1 MQQFYY
7 LAVLFVAGGI
17 GSALIVAADLR
28 TRRQPMRIM
37 ESVWV
42 LTALWASFFGLWAY
56 FALGRAT
63 RHMPVQ
69 NNGTGKQKD
78 SAKISEPAKGGGIG
92 ETGNERQVDSA
103 GQKVG
108 NEKPGT
114 DGRGGGLGPEA
125 ANGKPGTDG
134 RKDMSVA
141 GTDLWKVSEPERAMN
156 MPEPGM
162 HGMQMENGTTTG
174 ADGAEDMPGMKGTA
188 LKAGMADEAGI
199 PDMASGASMPGMAD
213 GTDMPGMTNGT
224 KMSGT
229 AGPRGMEG
237 MDGMDG
243 MSDMPGMKGA
253 ADKADTANGADMPGM
268 ADGTKMSGTAGPRG
282 MEGMDGMDGMS
293 DMPGMKGAADKADTA
308 NGADMPGMADGTKMS
323 GTAGPRGMEGM
334 DGMDGMDGMSDMPGM
349 KGRPRWQSV
358 VLSTLHCGAGC
369 TLADIVGEWFLFFVP
384 VAIGGSILAGTWVVD
399 YLLALAFGIG
409 FQYAAIRGMERTL
422 PRGEAIRRAA
432 KADILSLTAWQAGMY
447 GWMAVAIFALNGGE
461 AMPRTSFVFWFSM
474 QVAMACGFLVALPV
488 NILLIRAGIKK
499 GM

>member
-56 FALGRAT
+56 YALGRAA

-213 GTDMPGMTNGT
+213 GTDMPGM
-224 KMSGT
+224 
-229 AGPRGMEG
+229 
-237 MDGMDG
+237 
-243 MSDMPGMKGA
+243 
-253 ADKADTANGADMPGM
+253 

-282 MEGMDGMDGMS
+282 ME
-293 DMPGMKGAADKADTA
+293 
-308 NGADMPGMADGTKMS
+308 
-323 GTAGPRGMEGM
+323 
-334 DGMDGMDGMSDMPGM
+334 GMDGMSDMPGM

-499 GM
+499 ECSRTASPAAGREIYAALPENSDLIVTFAPTAEKPRRNVISGIHRKTLWKQAPITARQPACAGLTSPRTPPCSATSTYG

>member
-7 LAVLFVAGGI
+7 LAVLFVAGGV

-56 FALGRAT
+56 YAFGRAA

-69 NNGTGKQKD
+69 NNGTGKQKG

-92 ETGNERQVDSA
+92 ENGDEREVGSA

-125 ANGKPGTDG
+125 ANGKPGTGG

-282 MEGMDGMDGMS
+282 ME
-293 DMPGMKGAADKADTA
+293 
-308 NGADMPGMADGTKMS
+308 
-323 GTAGPRGMEGM
+323 
-334 DGMDGMDGMSDMPGM
+334 GMDGMSDMPGM

>member
-56 FALGRAT
+56 YALGRAA

-237 MDGMDG
+237 MDGM
-243 MSDMPGMKGA
+243 SDMPGMKGA

-282 MEGMDGMDGMS
+282 ME
-293 DMPGMKGAADKADTA
+293 
-308 NGADMPGMADGTKMS
+308 
-323 GTAGPRGMEGM
+323 
-334 DGMDGMDGMSDMPGM
+334 GMDGMDGMSDMPGM

>member
-1 MQQFYY
+1 MLHDGKKHLVMQQFYY

-56 FALGRAT
+56 YAFGRAT

-114 DGRGGGLGPEA
+114 DERGGKDGGSGQDA
-125 ANGKPGTDG
+125 VNGKPGTDG

-213 GTDMPGMTNGT
+213 GTDMPGMTN
-224 KMSGT
+224 
-229 AGPRGMEG
+229 
-237 MDGMDG
+237 
-243 MSDMPGMKGA
+243 
-253 ADKADTANGADMPGM
+253 
-268 ADGTKMSGTAGPRG
+268 
-282 MEGMDGMDGMS
+282 
-293 DMPGMKGAADKADTA
+293 
-308 NGADMPGMADGTKMS
+308 GTKMS

-474 QVAMACGFLVALPV
+474 QVAMACGLLVALPV

>member
-1 MQQFYY
+1 
-7 LAVLFVAGGI
+7 
-17 GSALIVAADLR
+17 
-28 TRRQPMRIM
+28 
-37 ESVWV
+37 
-42 LTALWASFFGLWAY
+42 
-56 FALGRAT
+56 
-63 RHMPVQ
+63 
-69 NNGTGKQKD
+69 
-78 SAKISEPAKGGGIG
+78 
-92 ETGNERQVDSA
+92 
-103 GQKVG
+103 
-108 NEKPGT
+108 
-114 DGRGGGLGPEA
+114 
-125 ANGKPGTDG
+125 
-134 RKDMSVA
+134 MSVA

-213 GTDMPGMTNGT
+213 GTDMPRMTNRT

-237 MDGMDG
+237 MDGMG
-243 MSDMPGMKGA
+243 
-253 ADKADTANGADMPGM
+253 N
-268 ADGTKMSGTAGPRG
+268 
-282 MEGMDGMDGMS
+282 
-293 DMPGMKGAADKADTA
+293 
-308 NGADMPGMADGTKMS
+308 
-323 GTAGPRGMEGM
+323 
-334 DGMDGMDGMSDMPGM
+334 MPGM

-399 YLLALAFGIG
+399 SLLALAFGIG

>member
-243 MSDMPGMKGA
+243 MSDMPGMKG
-253 ADKADTANGADMPGM
+253 
-268 ADGTKMSGTAGPRG
+268 
-282 MEGMDGMDGMS
+282 
-293 DMPGMKGAADKADTA
+293 
-308 NGADMPGMADGTKMS
+308 
-323 GTAGPRGMEGM
+323 
-334 DGMDGMDGMSDMPGM
+334 
-349 KGRPRWQSV
+349 RPRWQSV

>member
-56 FALGRAT
+56 FAFGRAA
-63 RHMPVQ
+63 RHMPAQ

-103 GQKVG
+103 GQKEANG
-108 NEKPGT
+108 KPGT
-114 DGRGGGLGPEA
+114 DGRGGGLEPEA

-213 GTDMPGMTNGT
+213 GTDMPGMTN
-224 KMSGT
+224 
-229 AGPRGMEG
+229 
-237 MDGMDG
+237 
-243 MSDMPGMKGA
+243 
-253 ADKADTANGADMPGM
+253 
-268 ADGTKMSGTAGPRG
+268 
-282 MEGMDGMDGMS
+282 
-293 DMPGMKGAADKADTA
+293 
-308 NGADMPGMADGTKMS
+308 GTKMS

-447 GWMAVAIFALNGGE
+447 GWMAVAIFALNDGE

>member
-56 FALGRAT
+56 YAFGRAT

-92 ETGNERQVDSA
+92 ENGDEREVGSA

-125 ANGKPGTDG
+125 ANGKPGTGG

-229 AGPRGMEG
+229 AGPRGME
-237 MDGMDG
+237 
-243 MSDMPGMKGA
+243 
-253 ADKADTANGADMPGM
+253 
-268 ADGTKMSGTAGPRG
+268 
-282 MEGMDGMDGMS
+282 
-293 DMPGMKGAADKADTA
+293 
-308 NGADMPGMADGTKMS
+308 
-323 GTAGPRGMEGM
+323 
-334 DGMDGMDGMSDMPGM
+334 GMDGMDGMSDMPGM

-461 AMPRTSFVFWFSM
+461 AMPRTSFVFWFTM

>member
-56 FALGRAT
+56 YAFGRAA

-141 GTDLWKVSEPERAMN
+141 GTDLWKVSESERAMN

-229 AGPRGMEG
+229 AGPRGME
-237 MDGMDG
+237 
-243 MSDMPGMKGA
+243 
-253 ADKADTANGADMPGM
+253 
-268 ADGTKMSGTAGPRG
+268 
-282 MEGMDGMDGMS
+282 
-293 DMPGMKGAADKADTA
+293 
-308 NGADMPGMADGTKMS
+308 
-323 GTAGPRGMEGM
+323 
-334 DGMDGMDGMSDMPGM
+334 GMDGMDGMSDMPGM

>member
-1 MQQFYY
+1 MLHDGKKHLVMQQFYY

-243 MSDMPGMKGA
+243 MSDMPGMKG
-253 ADKADTANGADMPGM
+253 
-268 ADGTKMSGTAGPRG
+268 
-282 MEGMDGMDGMS
+282 
-293 DMPGMKGAADKADTA
+293 
-308 NGADMPGMADGTKMS
+308 
-323 GTAGPRGMEGM
+323 
-334 DGMDGMDGMSDMPGM
+334 
-349 KGRPRWQSV
+349 RPRWQSV

>member
-56 FALGRAT
+56 FALGRAA

-92 ETGNERQVDSA
+92 ETGNERQVGSA

-237 MDGMDG
+237 MDGM
-243 MSDMPGMKGA
+243 SDMPGMKGA

-293 DMPGMKGAADKADTA
+293 DMPGMKG
-308 NGADMPGMADGTKMS
+308 
-323 GTAGPRGMEGM
+323 
-334 DGMDGMDGMSDMPGM
+334 
-349 KGRPRWQSV
+349 RPRWQSV

-369 TLADIVGEWFLFFVP
+369 TLADIIGEWFLFFVP

>member
-56 FALGRAT
+56 YAFGRAT

-114 DGRGGGLGPEA
+114 DERGGKDGGSGQDA
-125 ANGKPGTDG
+125 VNGKPGTDG

-237 MDGMDG
+237 MDGM
-243 MSDMPGMKGA
+243 
-253 ADKADTANGADMPGM
+253 
-268 ADGTKMSGTAGPRG
+268 
-282 MEGMDGMDGMS
+282 
-293 DMPGMKGAADKADTA
+293 
-308 NGADMPGMADGTKMS
+308 
-323 GTAGPRGMEGM
+323 
-334 DGMDGMDGMSDMPGM
+334 SDMPGM

-369 TLADIVGEWFLFFVP
+369 TLADIIGEWFLFFVP

>member
-56 FALGRAT
+56 YAFGRAT

-114 DGRGGGLGPEA
+114 DERGGKDGGSGQDA
-125 ANGKPGTDG
+125 VNGKPGTDG

-213 GTDMPGMTNGT
+213 GTDMPGMTN
-224 KMSGT
+224 
-229 AGPRGMEG
+229 
-237 MDGMDG
+237 
-243 MSDMPGMKGA
+243 
-253 ADKADTANGADMPGM
+253 
-268 ADGTKMSGTAGPRG
+268 
-282 MEGMDGMDGMS
+282 
-293 DMPGMKGAADKADTA
+293 
-308 NGADMPGMADGTKMS
+308 GTKMS

-488 NILLIRAGIKK
+488 NILLIRAGIKRNVAAPHPRRPAVK
-499 GM
+499 FTRLCPKTPI

>member
-282 MEGMDGMDGMS
+282 MEGMDGMDGM
-293 DMPGMKGAADKADTA
+293 
-308 NGADMPGMADGTKMS
+308 
-323 GTAGPRGMEGM
+323 
-334 DGMDGMDGMSDMPGM
+334 DGMSDMPGM

-461 AMPRTSFVFWFSM
+461 AMPRTSFVFWFTM

>member
-1 MQQFYY
+1 
-7 LAVLFVAGGI
+7 
-17 GSALIVAADLR
+17 
-28 TRRQPMRIM
+28 MRIM

-56 FALGRAT
+56 YALGRAA

-69 NNGTGKQKD
+69 NNGTGKQKG

-92 ETGNERQVDSA
+92 ENGDEREVGSA

-125 ANGKPGTDG
+125 ANGKPGTGG

-224 KMSGT
+224 KMSGK

-282 MEGMDGMDGMS
+282 ME
-293 DMPGMKGAADKADTA
+293 
-308 NGADMPGMADGTKMS
+308 
-323 GTAGPRGMEGM
+323 
-334 DGMDGMDGMSDMPGM
+334 GMDGMSDMPGM

>member
-1 MQQFYY
+1 MLHDGKKHLVMQQFYY

-56 FALGRAT
+56 FAFGRAA
-63 RHMPVQ
+63 RHMPAQ
-69 NNGTGKQKD
+69 NDGTGKQKG
-78 SAKISEPAKGGGIG
+78 SVKISEPAKGGGIG
-92 ETGNERQVDSA
+92 ENGNERKVGSA
-103 GQKVG
+103 GQETE
-108 NEKPGT
+108 NRKPGT
-114 DGRGGGLGPEA
+114 GR
-125 ANGKPGTDG
+125 
-134 RKDMSVA
+134 RKDLSVA
-141 GTDLWKVSEPERAMN
+141 GTDPWKVSEPEPAMN
-156 MPEPGM
+156 MPEPAM
-162 HGMQMENGTTTG
+162 TGMQMENGTTTG

-199 PDMASGASMPGMAD
+199 PDMANGASMPGMAD
-213 GTDMPGMTNGT
+213 GTDMPGMTN
-224 KMSGT
+224 
-229 AGPRGMEG
+229 
-237 MDGMDG
+237 
-243 MSDMPGMKGA
+243 
-253 ADKADTANGADMPGM
+253 
-268 ADGTKMSGTAGPRG
+268 
-282 MEGMDGMDGMS
+282 
-293 DMPGMKGAADKADTA
+293 
-308 NGADMPGMADGTKMS
+308 GTKMS

>member
-56 FALGRAT
+56 YALGRAA

-69 NNGTGKQKD
+69 NNGTGKQKG

-92 ETGNERQVDSA
+92 ENGDEREVGSA

-125 ANGKPGTDG
+125 ANGKPGTGG

-282 MEGMDGMDGMS
+282 ME
-293 DMPGMKGAADKADTA
+293 
-308 NGADMPGMADGTKMS
+308 
-323 GTAGPRGMEGM
+323 
-334 DGMDGMDGMSDMPGM
+334 GMDGMSDMPGM

>member
-56 FALGRAT
+56 YAFGRAT

-92 ETGNERQVDSA
+92 ETGNERQVGSA
-103 GQKVG
+103 GQK
-108 NEKPGT
+108 E
-114 DGRGGGLGPEA
+114 

-243 MSDMPGMKGA
+243 M
-253 ADKADTANGADMPGM
+253 
-268 ADGTKMSGTAGPRG
+268 
-282 MEGMDGMDGMS
+282 DGMG
-293 DMPGMKGAADKADTA
+293 
-308 NGADMPGMADGTKMS
+308 N
-323 GTAGPRGMEGM
+323 
-334 DGMDGMDGMSDMPGM
+334 MPGM

-461 AMPRTSFVFWFSM
+461 AMPRTSFVFWFTM

>member
-56 FALGRAT
+56 YAFGRAT

-114 DGRGGGLGPEA
+114 DERGGKDGGSGQDA
-125 ANGKPGTDG
+125 VNGKPGTDG

-237 MDGMDG
+237 MDGM
-243 MSDMPGMKGA
+243 
-253 ADKADTANGADMPGM
+253 
-268 ADGTKMSGTAGPRG
+268 
-282 MEGMDGMDGMS
+282 
-293 DMPGMKGAADKADTA
+293 
-308 NGADMPGMADGTKMS
+308 
-323 GTAGPRGMEGM
+323 
-334 DGMDGMDGMSDMPGM
+334 SDMPGM

-432 KADILSLTAWQAGMY
+432 NADILSLTAWQAGMY

>member
-56 FALGRAT
+56 YAYGRAT

-92 ETGNERQVDSA
+92 ETGNERQVGSA
-103 GQKVG
+103 GQK
-108 NEKPGT
+108 E
-114 DGRGGGLGPEA
+114 

-243 MSDMPGMKGA
+243 MSDMPGMKG
-253 ADKADTANGADMPGM
+253 
-268 ADGTKMSGTAGPRG
+268 
-282 MEGMDGMDGMS
+282 
-293 DMPGMKGAADKADTA
+293 
-308 NGADMPGMADGTKMS
+308 
-323 GTAGPRGMEGM
+323 
-334 DGMDGMDGMSDMPGM
+334 
-349 KGRPRWQSV
+349 RPRWQSV

-369 TLADIVGEWFLFFVP
+369 TLADIIGEWFLFFVP

>member
-56 FALGRAT
+56 YALGRAA

-69 NNGTGKQKD
+69 INGTGKQKD

-92 ETGNERQVDSA
+92 ETGNERQVGSA
-103 GQKVG
+103 GQK
-108 NEKPGT
+108 E
-114 DGRGGGLGPEA
+114 

-213 GTDMPGMTNGT
+213 GTDMPGMTN
-224 KMSGT
+224 
-229 AGPRGMEG
+229 
-237 MDGMDG
+237 
-243 MSDMPGMKGA
+243 
-253 ADKADTANGADMPGM
+253 
-268 ADGTKMSGTAGPRG
+268 
-282 MEGMDGMDGMS
+282 
-293 DMPGMKGAADKADTA
+293 
-308 NGADMPGMADGTKMS
+308 GTKMS

-461 AMPRTSFVFWFSM
+461 AMPRTSFVFWFTM
-474 QVAMACGFLVALPV
+474 QIAMACGFLVALPV

>member
-56 FALGRAT
+56 YAFGRAT

-114 DGRGGGLGPEA
+114 DERGGKDGGSGQDA
-125 ANGKPGTDG
+125 VNGKPGTDG

-237 MDGMDG
+237 MDGM
-243 MSDMPGMKGA
+243 SDMPGMKGA
-253 ADKADTANGADMPGM
+253 ADKADTADGTDMPGM
-268 ADGTKMSGTAGPRG
+268 TNGTKMSGTAGPRG
-282 MEGMDGMDGMS
+282 ME
-293 DMPGMKGAADKADTA
+293 
-308 NGADMPGMADGTKMS
+308 
-323 GTAGPRGMEGM
+323 
-334 DGMDGMDGMSDMPGM
+334 GMDGMDGMSDMPGM

-369 TLADIVGEWFLFFVP
+369 TLADIIGEWFLFFVP

>member
-56 FALGRAT
+56 YALGRAA

-114 DGRGGGLGPEA
+114 DERGGKDGGSGQDA
-125 ANGKPGTDG
+125 VNGKPGTDG

-229 AGPRGMEG
+229 AGPRGME
-237 MDGMDG
+237 
-243 MSDMPGMKGA
+243 
-253 ADKADTANGADMPGM
+253 
-268 ADGTKMSGTAGPRG
+268 
-282 MEGMDGMDGMS
+282 
-293 DMPGMKGAADKADTA
+293 
-308 NGADMPGMADGTKMS
+308 
-323 GTAGPRGMEGM
+323 
-334 DGMDGMDGMSDMPGM
+334 GMDGMSDMPGM

>member
-56 FALGRAT
+56 YALGRAA

-108 NEKPGT
+108 NE
-114 DGRGGGLGPEA
+114 
-125 ANGKPGTDG
+125 KPGTDG

-243 MSDMPGMKGA
+243 
-253 ADKADTANGADMPGM
+253 
-268 ADGTKMSGTAGPRG
+268 R
-282 MEGMDGMDGMS
+282 
-293 DMPGMKGAADKADTA
+293 
-308 NGADMPGMADGTKMS
+308 
-323 GTAGPRGMEGM
+323 
-334 DGMDGMDGMSDMPGM
+334 SDMPGM

>member
-1 MQQFYY
+1 MLYDGKKHLVMQQFYY

-56 FALGRAT
+56 FAFGRAA
-63 RHMPVQ
+63 RHMPAQ
-69 NNGTGKQKD
+69 NDGTGKQKG
-78 SAKISEPAKGGGIG
+78 SVKISEPAKGDGIG
-92 ETGNERQVDSA
+92 ENGNERKVGSA
-103 GQKVG
+103 GQETE
-108 NEKPGT
+108 NRKPGT
-114 DGRGGGLGPEA
+114 GR
-125 ANGKPGTDG
+125 
-134 RKDMSVA
+134 RKDLSVA
-141 GTDLWKVSEPERAMN
+141 GTDPWKVSEPEPAMN
-156 MPEPGM
+156 MPEPAM
-162 HGMQMENGTTTG
+162 TGMQMENGTTTG

-199 PDMASGASMPGMAD
+199 PDMANGASMPGMAD

-237 MDGMDG
+237 MDGM
-243 MSDMPGMKGA
+243 
-253 ADKADTANGADMPGM
+253 
-268 ADGTKMSGTAGPRG
+268 
-282 MEGMDGMDGMS
+282 
-293 DMPGMKGAADKADTA
+293 
-308 NGADMPGMADGTKMS
+308 
-323 GTAGPRGMEGM
+323 
-334 DGMDGMDGMSDMPGM
+334 SDMPGM
-349 KGRPRWQSV
+349 KGRPRWQPV

-461 AMPRTSFVFWFSM
+461 AMPRTSFVFWFTM

>member
-56 FALGRAT
+56 YALGRAA

-69 NNGTGKQKD
+69 NNGTGKQKG

-92 ETGNERQVDSA
+92 ENGDEREVGSA

-125 ANGKPGTDG
+125 ANGKPGTGG

-213 GTDMPGMTNGT
+213 GTDMPGMTN
-224 KMSGT
+224 
-229 AGPRGMEG
+229 
-237 MDGMDG
+237 
-243 MSDMPGMKGA
+243 
-253 ADKADTANGADMPGM
+253 
-268 ADGTKMSGTAGPRG
+268 GTKMSGTAGPRG

>member
-56 FALGRAT
+56 YALGRAA

-108 NEKPGT
+108 NE
-114 DGRGGGLGPEA
+114 
-125 ANGKPGTDG
+125 KPGTDG

-229 AGPRGMEG
+229 AGARGME
-237 MDGMDG
+237 
-243 MSDMPGMKGA
+243 
-253 ADKADTANGADMPGM
+253 
-268 ADGTKMSGTAGPRG
+268 
-282 MEGMDGMDGMS
+282 
-293 DMPGMKGAADKADTA
+293 
-308 NGADMPGMADGTKMS
+308 
-323 GTAGPRGMEGM
+323 
-334 DGMDGMDGMSDMPGM
+334 GMDGMSDMPGM

-447 GWMAVAIFALNGGE
+447 GWMAVAIFALNDGE

>member
-37 ESVWV
+37 ARPWV
-42 LTALWASFFGLWAY
+42 LTALRASFFGLWAY
-56 FALGRAT
+56 HALGRAA

-69 NNGTGKQKD
+69 NNGTGKQKG

-92 ETGNERQVDSA
+92 ENGDEREVGSA

-125 ANGKPGTDG
+125 ANGKPGTGG

-282 MEGMDGMDGMS
+282 ME
-293 DMPGMKGAADKADTA
+293 
-308 NGADMPGMADGTKMS
+308 
-323 GTAGPRGMEGM
+323 
-334 DGMDGMDGMSDMPGM
+334 GMDGMSDMPGM

>member
-56 FALGRAT
+56 YAFGRAT

-114 DGRGGGLGPEA
+114 DERGGKDGGSGQDA
-125 ANGKPGTDG
+125 VNGKPGTDG

-243 MSDMPGMKGA
+243 M
-253 ADKADTANGADMPGM
+253 
-268 ADGTKMSGTAGPRG
+268 
-282 MEGMDGMDGMS
+282 DGMS

-323 GTAGPRGMEGM
+323 GTAGARGMK
-334 DGMDGMDGMSDMPGM
+334 GMDGMSDMPGM

>member
-56 FALGRAT
+56 YAFGRAT

-114 DGRGGGLGPEA
+114 DERGGKDGGSGQDA
-125 ANGKPGTDG
+125 VNGKPGTDG

-243 MSDMPGMKGA
+243 M
-253 ADKADTANGADMPGM
+253 
-268 ADGTKMSGTAGPRG
+268 DGR
-282 MEGMDGMDGMS
+282 
-293 DMPGMKGAADKADTA
+293 
-308 NGADMPGMADGTKMS
+308 
-323 GTAGPRGMEGM
+323 
-334 DGMDGMDGMSDMPGM
+334 DGMSDMPGM

>member
-56 FALGRAT
+56 YAFGRAA

-125 ANGKPGTDG
+125 ANGKPGTDERGGKDGGSGQDAVNGKPGTDG

-229 AGPRGMEG
+229 AGPRGME
-237 MDGMDG
+237 
-243 MSDMPGMKGA
+243 
-253 ADKADTANGADMPGM
+253 
-268 ADGTKMSGTAGPRG
+268 
-282 MEGMDGMDGMS
+282 
-293 DMPGMKGAADKADTA
+293 
-308 NGADMPGMADGTKMS
+308 
-323 GTAGPRGMEGM
+323 
-334 DGMDGMDGMSDMPGM
+334 GMDGMDGMSDMPGM

>member
-1 MQQFYY
+1 MGTHRPLGQ
-7 LAVLFVAGGI
+7 
-17 GSALIVAADLR
+17 
-28 TRRQPMRIM
+28 
-37 ESVWV
+37 
-42 LTALWASFFGLWAY
+42 FFGLWAY
-56 FALGRAT
+56 YAFGRAT

-92 ETGNERQVDSA
+92 ENGNERKVGSA
-103 GQKVG
+103 GQETE
-108 NEKPGT
+108 NRKPGT
-114 DGRGGGLGPEA
+114 GR
-125 ANGKPGTDG
+125 
-134 RKDMSVA
+134 RKDLSVA
-141 GTDLWKVSEPERAMN
+141 GTDPWKVSEPEPAMN
-156 MPEPGM
+156 MPEPAM
-162 HGMQMENGTTTG
+162 TGMQMENGTTTE

-188 LKAGMADEAGI
+188 GKTDTADKADIPGMTNRVD
-199 PDMASGASMPGMAD
+199 MPGMAD
-213 GTDMPGMTNGT
+213 RADMPGMTNEPN
-224 KMSGT
+224 MSGT
-229 AGPRGMEG
+229 MEG
-237 MDGMDG
+237 MDGMG
-243 MSDMPGMKGA
+243 
-253 ADKADTANGADMPGM
+253 N
-268 ADGTKMSGTAGPRG
+268 
-282 MEGMDGMDGMS
+282 
-293 DMPGMKGAADKADTA
+293 
-308 NGADMPGMADGTKMS
+308 
-323 GTAGPRGMEGM
+323 
-334 DGMDGMDGMSDMPGM
+334 MPGM

-461 AMPRTSFVFWFSM
+461 AMPRTSFVFWFTM

-499 GM
+499 GCSRTASPAAGREIYAALPENSDLIVTFAPTAEKPQRNVISGIHRKTLWKQAPITARQPACAGLTSPRTPPCSATSTYG

>member
-56 FALGRAT
+56 YAFGRAT

-114 DGRGGGLGPEA
+114 DERGGKDGGSGQDA
-125 ANGKPGTDG
+125 VNGKPGTDG

-156 MPEPGM
+156 MPEPAM
-162 HGMQMENGTTTG
+162 TGMQMENGTTTG

-199 PDMASGASMPGMAD
+199 PGM
-213 GTDMPGMTNGT
+213 TNRMDMPGMTNRVDMPGMADKADMSGMT
-224 KMSGT
+224 NEPNMSGT
-229 AGPRGMEG
+229 MEG
-237 MDGMDG
+237 MDGMG
-243 MSDMPGMKGA
+243 
-253 ADKADTANGADMPGM
+253 N
-268 ADGTKMSGTAGPRG
+268 
-282 MEGMDGMDGMS
+282 
-293 DMPGMKGAADKADTA
+293 
-308 NGADMPGMADGTKMS
+308 
-323 GTAGPRGMEGM
+323 
-334 DGMDGMDGMSDMPGM
+334 MPGM
-349 KGRPRWQSV
+349 KGRPRWQPV

>member
-56 FALGRAT
+56 YALGRAA

-69 NNGTGKQKD
+69 NNGTGKQKG

-103 GQKVG
+103 GQK
-108 NEKPGT
+108 E
-114 DGRGGGLGPEA
+114 

-213 GTDMPGMTNGT
+213 GTDMPGMTNRT

-229 AGPRGMEG
+229 AGPRGME
-237 MDGMDG
+237 
-243 MSDMPGMKGA
+243 
-253 ADKADTANGADMPGM
+253 
-268 ADGTKMSGTAGPRG
+268 
-282 MEGMDGMDGMS
+282 
-293 DMPGMKGAADKADTA
+293 
-308 NGADMPGMADGTKMS
+308 
-323 GTAGPRGMEGM
+323 
-334 DGMDGMDGMSDMPGM
+334 GMDGMSDMPGM

-409 FQYAAIRGMERTL
+409 FQYAAIRGMERML